1 VIHYVLPYDSFFVPE
16 DLLMPFRGIDFYRI
30 DELLSDEERLVRD
43 TVRRFVDERVMPI
56 IDKHFEDA
64 TFPKELIPE
73 MAELGLFGGNLPE
86 EYGCA
91 GMNNVAY
98 GLVMQELERAD
109 SGLRSFVSVQGALVM
124 YPILEFGSEEQ
135 KRKWI
140 PALAK
145 GEKIGCFGL
154 TEPDHGSDP
163 GGMETRAEHTSKG
176 WVLNGT
182 KRWITN
188 GTIADIAIVWA
199 KVADEIKGFMVETA
213 SPGFQ
218 APEIKNKLSLRASV
232 TSDLIL
238 DDVVVP
244 EAGLLPLASGLK
256 APLMCLNQ
264 ARYGIAWGGIGAAM
278 ACYECALEYTK
289 GRTQFEK
296 PIAQFQLVQEK
307 LAHMLT
313 EITKGQLL
321 AWRLGRLKDEG
332 RLHFAQTSMAKRN
345 NVSVA
350 LDAARVARDLLGASG
365 ITLEYPVFRHLC
377 NLESVYTYEG
387 TDHIHALIL
396 GEYITGLPAYK

>member
-1 VIHYVLPYDSFFVPE
+1 
-16 DLLMPFRGIDFYRI
+16 MPFKGVDFCRL
-30 DELLSDEERLVRD
+30 DDLLSDEERMVRD
-43 TVRRFVDERVMPI
+43 TVRRFVDDRVIPVI
-56 IDKHFEDA
+56 EKHFEAA
-64 TFPKELIPE
+64 TFPSELIPI
-73 MAELGLFGGNLPE
+73 MAQMGLFGGNLPE

-91 GMNNVAY
+91 NMNNVAY
-98 GLVMQELERAD
+98 GLVMQELERGD

-124 YPILEFGSEEQ
+124 YPIFTFGTEEQ
-135 KRKWI
+135 KRNWL
-140 PALAK
+140 PLLAR
-145 GEKIGCFGL
+145 GDKIGCFGL

-163 GGMETRAEHTSKG
+163 GGMETRARRTSTG

-188 GTIADIAIVWA
+188 GTVADIAIVWA
-199 KVADEIKGFMVETA
+199 KTDEDIKGFLVETN

-238 DDVVVP
+238 DDVLVP
-244 EAGLLPLASGLK
+244 ADNVLPKADGLK

-278 ACYECALEYTK
+278 ACYDCALEYTK
-289 GRTQFEK
+289 SRTQFGK
-296 PIAQFQLVQEK
+296 PIAQFQMVQEK
-307 LAHMLT
+307 LAHILT

-332 RLHFAQTSMAKRN
+332 KLHFAQTSMAKRN
-345 NVSVA
+345 NVWVG
-350 LDAARVARDLLGASG
+350 LETARLTRDLMGASG
-365 ITLEYPVFRHLC
+365 ITLEYPVFRHMC

-396 GEYITGLPAYK
+396 GEHITGLPAYK